1 MRKQILLCMFAT
13 AVMST
18 VNANDKLPDTAC
30 HTAAYSSGEG
40 YQAWIARY
48 GPEER
53 HEPVAQIAGSK
64 SLPADRPS
72 PHLPAAHQAQ
82 SPKK

>member
-18 VNANDKLPDTAC
+18 VNADDKLPDPGC
-30 HTAAYSSGEG
+30 HTAAYSGGEAD
-40 YQAWIARY
+40 QAWIARY

-53 HEPVAQIAGSK
+53 HDSLAQIAGSK
-64 SLPADRPS
+64 PLPAARPS
-72 PHLPAAHQAQ
+72 PRLPAAHRDR
-82 SPKK
+82 SPGK